1 MEDDEN
7 ERLRRKK
14 ILKEKYDHDYENMRR
29 RFKAEIDEEN
39 LHLEKLNVELAM
51 EIARHKKEQEEFE
64 EEERQMRLHYA
75 L

>member
-1 MEDDEN
+1 LEDDEN

-51 EIARHKKEQEEFE
+51 EIARHKKE
-64 EEERQMRLHYA
+64 
-75 L
+75 